1 MTSKI
6 RVRISTVFLGL
17 ALLELPVSA
26 GWVNPPVPDLG
37 ARSWILAWLLYDF
50 VPIFFVVAFVAA
62 TLGLVVAAVRRQPM
76 TQFGA
81 EMLLAFG
88 AFALLPAY

>member
-1 MTSKI
+1 MTSNF

-26 GWVNPPVPDLG
+26 GWVHPPLPDLG
-37 ARSWILAWLLYDF
+37 ARSWALVWLLYNF
-50 VPIFFVVAFVAA
+50 VPLFFVVAFVAA
-62 TLGLVVAAVRRQPM
+62 TIGLVLAAVKRQPT

-81 EMLLAFG
+81 EMLVAFG